1 MKLSTCAEPMHDT
14 RLSSIVVI
22 APPLDLYS
30 AKRMSVSPWPTPS
43 YVPRC
48 CDINDGGRDERS
60 HLVASARGVAVG
72 MFDPARVIT
81 ATTTLYRAGLRSAIA
96 IDGIMRH

>member
-1 MKLSTCAEPMHDT
+1 MKLSTCAGPMHDT
-14 RLSSIVVI
+14 RLLSIVAI

-43 YVPRC
+43 YVPPC
-48 CDINDGGRDERS
+48 CHIDDGDLDERS
-60 HLVASARGVAVG
+60 HLVASTCGVAVG
-72 MFDPARVIT
+72 KFDPVPVTT